1 MGAIKMVVLAASY
14 RVSCIR
20 RGAITTRMLMVAGP
34 HILQIRFSL
43 RFLLRG
49 TLHRFA
55 PGIFEPTHMIAT
67 SNVGDLAPDAEF
79 HPITFM

>member
-1 MGAIKMVVLAASY
+1 
-14 RVSCIR
+14 
-20 RGAITTRMLMVAGP
+20 MLMVAGP

-67 SNVGDLAPDAEF
+67 SHFGDLAPDAEF
-79 HPITFM
+79 HPITFMVSMKAMASKTSSALSIM